1 MAKPFF
7 EVFPELKVTDQL
19 RGLLNLVQVDKV
31 TSTRDRSQIRVYLK
45 SPRLIHKKNIYDL
58 EKGIKDQLFPDK
70 QLEIKVLEKYNLSE
84 QYTPR
89 KLLEIYKDSLLLEL
103 KHYSIVEYNIFRKAE
118 IEFEGQDR
126 MTLTVEDTM
135 VNRDRIGELKR
146 VLEKVFAERCGL
158 PMEVSYRYVPAQG
171 SKLRKQLE
179 ERMEEEARAIYWKN
193 HRDELEAMGEG
204 GQAGAPAAVALAQSP
219 TGGGQDFV
227 GGGNDAAPWDM
238 LLQQA
243 ASGDVGG
250 EGLET
255 MGANLPGVPGAS
267 PAAAGSGAA
276 PGNAKA
282 GNGNGGIS
290 QGKGREGQL
299 KKGPWRFR
307 GPGLYG
313 QKIQQ
318 PGGALRPRF
327 RGRLPGDREDR
338 RGDGRGDPAGQDS
351 HLREPGA
358 AQR

>member
-7 EVFPELKVTDQL
+7 EVFPELKITDQL
-19 RGLLNLVQVDKV
+19 RGLLNLVQVEKV

-135 VNRDRIGELKR
+135 VNRDRVGELKR

-204 GQAGAPAAVALAQSP
+204 GQTGAPAAVALA
-219 TGGGQDFV
+219 
-227 GGGNDAAPWDM
+227 
-238 LLQQA
+238 
-243 ASGDVGG
+243 
-250 EGLET
+250 
-255 MGANLPGVPGAS
+255 
-267 PAAAGSGAA
+267 
-276 PGNAKA
+276 
-282 GNGNGGIS
+282 
-290 QGKGREGQL
+290 
-299 KKGPWRFR
+299 
-307 GPGLYG
+307 
-313 QKIQQ
+313 
-318 PGGALRPRF
+318 
-327 RGRLPGDREDR
+327 
-338 RGDGRGDPAGQDS
+338 
-351 HLREPGA
+351 
-358 AQR
+358 